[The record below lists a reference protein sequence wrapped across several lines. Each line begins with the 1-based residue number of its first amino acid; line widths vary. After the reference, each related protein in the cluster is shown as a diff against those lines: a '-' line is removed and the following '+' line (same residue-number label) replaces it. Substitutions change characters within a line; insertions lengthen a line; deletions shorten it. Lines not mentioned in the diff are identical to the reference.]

1 MMTFSQALRVATWE
15 TAVALSSVVRRSM
28 SFTSTVG
35 GAIKALVVGS
45 TT

>member
-1 MMTFSQALRVATWE
+1 MVATWE
-15 TAVALSSVVRRSM
+15 TVVALSSVVTRSM

-35 GAIKALVVGS
+35 GAIKALVMDS